1 MPQIIIVIA
10 ASITSMIIGFLWY
23 SPFLFGNL
31 WMRLSGFTK
40 ESMDQMKAKG
50 MGKTYGISF
59 ILEIVTAYVFSHLI
73 LATNTYT
80 IPGVLELS
88 SFVWL
93 GFFVPVLASGFL
105 WDKKPFMLFV
115 LHSLHRLA
123 TLLAIGCTLVLL
135 F

>member
-1 MPQIIIVIA
+1 MTPVLSVLA
-10 ASITSMIIGFLWY
+10 ASVASMIIGFLWY

-40 ESMDQMKAKG
+40 ESRG
-50 MGKTYGISF
+50 MGKTYAISF
-59 ILEIVTAYVFSHLI
+59 ILEIITTYVFYRLI

-93 GFFVPVLASGFL
+93 GFFIPVLASSML
-105 WDKKPFMLFV
+105 WDHKPFMLFA
-115 LHSLHRLA
+115 LNSLHRLA
-123 TLLAIGCTLVLL
+123 TLLTIGSVLIWL
-135 F
+135 S